1 MAENPM
7 LKFVKIP
14 RLMPQKRDALDRTD
28 DFGEIY
34 SEFSEDKACR
44 AGEPVQPMWCAI
56 LPNSLP
62 TAQQYPR
69 LAAPDR

>member
-34 SEFSEDKACR
+34 S
-44 AGEPVQPMWCAI
+44 
-56 LPNSLP
+56 
-62 TAQQYPR
+62 
-69 LAAPDR
+69 

>member
-34 SEFSEDKACR
+34 AEFSEAKAAEQASRCS
-44 AGEPVQPMWCAI
+44 Q
-56 LPNSLP
+56 
-62 TAQQYPR
+62 
-69 LAAPDR
+69 

>member
-14 RLMPQKRDALDRTD
+14 RLMPQKREASDRAH

-34 SEFSEDKACR
+34 AEFSRIRPQSKPAAVANAACLI
-44 AGEPVQPMWCAI
+44 AK
-56 LPNSLP
+56 P
-62 TAQQYPR
+62 TARCTIISPIGC
-69 LAAPDR
+69 A